1 MKIVAVR
8 VPEEIKKKMKE
19 IPEDWSDYL
28 RKAIEDRIER
38 EKNKKI
44 LRDLKQLWKGIPK
57 TPKGFSVKSIR
68 EDRNSG

>member
-8 VPEEIKKKMKE
+8 VPEEIKKKMKDV
-19 IPEDWSDYL
+19 PEDWSGYI

-38 EKNKKI
+38 EKNKTI
-44 LRDLKQLWKGIPK
+44 LKDLKRLWKVMPK

-68 EDRNSG
+68 EDRDIG

>member
-19 IPEDWSDYL
+19 VPEDWSEYI

-38 EKNKKI
+38 EKNKEI
-44 LRDLKQLWKGIPK
+44 LKKLKKRWKDMPK
-57 TPKGFSVKSIR
+57 TPEGFSTKSIR
-68 EDRNSG
+68 QDRNSG